1 MEQSLIIVQHT
12 PWWVFL
18 VLAVLVVTG
27 LQALR
32 PRVVPLWRVLIV
44 PAVFIVWGVT
54 GIAQRAAAAPVL
66 AIDWIV
72 AVAVGFAVG
81 WATTKLD
88 GVLFGAGGSSVQVPG
103 SPVPLVRNAVI
114 FILRYGLAVSVAFAA
129 TDAARAQFVFWDVLA
144 SGATTGYFLGWL
156 AQFMRARSV
165 QRKNIRS

>member
-1 MEQSLIIVQHT
+1 MEQSLITVQHT

-18 VLAVLVVTG
+18 VLAVLIVTG
-27 LQALR
+27 VQALR

-54 GIAQRAAAAPVL
+54 GIAQRSAAAPVL
-66 AIDWIV
+66 AIDWII

-88 GVLFGAGGSSVQVPG
+88 GVALAADGSSVQVSG
-103 SPVPLVRNAVI
+103 SPVPLIRNVVI
-114 FILRYGLAVSVAFAA
+114 FMVRYALAVSVAFAA

-144 SGATTGYFLGWL
+144 SGAMTGYFLGWL

-165 QRKNIRS
+165 QQKKIA